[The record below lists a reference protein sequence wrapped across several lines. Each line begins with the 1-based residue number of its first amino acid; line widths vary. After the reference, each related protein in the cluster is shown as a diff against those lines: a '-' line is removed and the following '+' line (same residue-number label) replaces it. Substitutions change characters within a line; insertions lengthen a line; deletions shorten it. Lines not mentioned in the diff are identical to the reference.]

1 MIITQDNIN
10 TLPSEYLMQF
20 FDGTHHHFLT
30 TQQEVSEFQS
40 KFMPVIVDGVIIEGA
55 TEEQIFESDPKRQPD
70 YYKIRAEAGQK
81 LVNDITNKLL
91 LELKSGV
98 RSLADT
104 MLIESKLESVISS
117 LNFGQLITA
126 KVKVSQVG
134 GIDTALL
141 NEIKSSIDELNV
153 IHYA

>member
-1 MIITQDNIN
+1 MIITQTNTD
-10 TLPSEYLMQF
+10 TLPENYLLQF

-55 TEEQIFESDPKRQPD
+55 TEEQIFESDPRRQPG

-81 LVNDITNKLL
+81 LVNDITNILL
-91 LELKSGV
+91 FDYKSGV
-98 RSLADT
+98 RSLRDT
-104 MLIESKLESVISS
+104 MAIEAKLDGVIAS

-126 KVKVSQVG
+126 EYKISQVT
-134 GIDTALL
+134 GIDTELL
-141 NEIKSSIDELNV
+141 NQIKASIHDLTT